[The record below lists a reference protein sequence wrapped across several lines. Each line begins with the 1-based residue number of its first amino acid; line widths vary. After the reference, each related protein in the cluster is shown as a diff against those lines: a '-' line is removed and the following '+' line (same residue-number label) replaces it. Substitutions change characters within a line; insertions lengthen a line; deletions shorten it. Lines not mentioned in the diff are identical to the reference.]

1 MININ
6 IGIADNFQSER
17 VFTKKTINQS
27 SAPIPSPNHLIFPVA
42 EGSFE
47 DGMGADD

>member
-17 VFTKKTINQS
+17 VFTKKKLINHLHPFHPQS
-27 SAPIPSPNHLIFPVA
+27 SPQQP
-42 EGSFE
+42 EK
-47 DGMGADD
+47 